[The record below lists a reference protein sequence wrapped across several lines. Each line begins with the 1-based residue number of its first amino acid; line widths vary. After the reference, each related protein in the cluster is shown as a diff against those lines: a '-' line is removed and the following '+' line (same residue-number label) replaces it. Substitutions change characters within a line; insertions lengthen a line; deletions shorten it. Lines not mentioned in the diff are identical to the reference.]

1 MPEKSQ
7 TQISKCWYSD
17 LEKDGMIY
25 AKTIRSPK
33 KSGVLKSVEIKD
45 EKIFEQAGTW
55 AGGLHSFD
63 NQDSFFNE
71 DRKAPRVF

>member
-45 EKIFEQAGTW
+45 LPEGY
-55 AGGLHSFD
+55 
-63 NQDSFFNE
+63 FFIDAKNFPGKNSME
-71 DRKAPRVF
+71 TLGA